1 MEKIAVFP
9 GSFDPITIGHKE
21 IILRFA
27 PLFDKIIVLIG
38 KNDTKK
44 TLFSLEQR
52 IGWVKDTFQNCPN
65 IFVDAYE
72 GLTTD
77 YCIEV
82 KANYILRGIRNGIDF
97 EFEKNIDLM
106 NKQLHP
112 EVETL
117 FLTSLPKFAHVSSS
131 LIREIYIR
139 NRDISAFIPPEVK
152 IPFENK

>member
-38 KNDTKK
+38 KNDSKK
-44 TLFSLEQR
+44 TLFNPEDR
-52 IGWVKDTFQNCPN
+52 TKWVKDTFQSFDN
-65 IFVDAYE
+65 IEVDVFD

-77 YCIEV
+77 YCIKA
-82 KANYILRGIRNGIDF
+82 KANYIIRGIRNGMDF

-117 FLTSLPKFAHVSSS
+117 FMTSMPMFAHISSS
-131 LIREIYIR
+131 LIREIYTR

-152 IPFENK
+152 IPLYTK